1 MGLLCLPVENAQFLA
16 LSSRLWGPS
25 LSSWRRILLLED
37 LLMLAKE
44 TCSGRETF
52 LQQLSTTWRVLQ
64 PRISRVTLARLSMTF
79 TRLLT
84 SCLVTC
90 PREIIRREQ
99 STGLLPRLS

>member
-16 LSSRLWGPS
+16 LSSRLWGPL
-25 LSSWRRILLLED
+25 LSSWRRMLLLED

-52 LQQLSTTWRVLQ
+52 LQQLLPTWRVLQ
-64 PRISRVTLARLSMTF
+64 PRTSRATLARSSTTF

-90 PREIIRREQ
+90 HQETTRRGQ